1 MENNQRKARM
11 AFKGRLN
18 MNSNNN
24 KIISILEEFLDFLKE
39 KEEDSKEKEVKVMTT
54 ESEDDVEDTTDD
66 VDDVDFDKE
75 IVKIS
80 KGE

>member
-24 KIISILEEFLDFLKE
+24 KIISILEDFIDFLKE
-39 KEEDSKEKEVKVMTT
+39 KEDEKMEKEVDVI
-54 ESEDDVEDTTDD
+54 EDEKEV
-66 VDDVDFDKE
+66 VDDKDDDDFDKA

>member
-1 MENNQRKARM
+1 MVLLSSYKCNRGKNMDKENM
-11 AFKGRLN
+11 IEL
-18 MNSNNN
+18 
-24 KIISILEEFLDFLKE
+24 LEDFIDFLKE
-39 KEEDSKEKEVKVMTT
+39 KEDEKKEKEVEVMTT

-66 VDDVDFDKE
+66 DDDDFNNE